1 MEALRDTDPAH
12 IGAQVLL
19 ARLGAGGMGQ
29 VYLGR
34 SPGGRLVAI
43 KVIKEEITGHPEALA
58 RFRREAE
65 TVRAVRSAYTANLID
80 ASLAAP
86 PYWLATEYV
95 AGPTLSHA
103 VRAYGAVPAA
113 ACRRL
118 FAALAEG
125 LASVHAYGVTHRD
138 LKPQNVI
145 LGAQGPQLID
155 FGIAKGVA
163 ETALTQDGTA
173 PGTPGYTAPEVLLRG
188 EAADAADVFALGATI
203 AYAATGRAPYGTG
216 DPTAVNFRAVHGEID
231 VEGVE
236 PDLAALVKA
245 CVATEPGARP
255 ALAEIIRRCA
265 VDSALV
271 DDPVYAALTGA
282 AGGAAQ
288 VPGLPSTIGPGLPVG
303 SGYVPTYVPAGQ
315 AQAQAQGQGQGQAQG
330 DGQGQGRDAGL
341 RRLPRWALAAVSG
354 LVVGGLVTGGYVFLQ
369 DGDGKETGGSGG
381 GARAGATPSS
391 PATPGGPAGGPAGPV
406 GPSGSGQPAS
416 SPSASS
422 RDGAGGSEAVPDHIE
437 PNKVSRDLWTSGGP
451 GGGSCNLPAEE
462 PARFLVASV
471 VDADDPKAQT
481 ITGKVKIRVYLKPYN
496 TEDGAYAVSVGV
508 KPPHEIDESNQRPF
522 EFVKDFNHGI
532 GYTSKPVD
540 LKDPATGGEVELT
553 YPDDFATQLVDN
565 EGTKKKFPAIPLAND
580 PGDWTVL
587 FYRVRGVKEYSSLY
601 CTGFPVK

>member
-1 MEALRDTDPAH
+1 MEALRDTDPAR
-12 IGAQVLL
+12 IGPQTLL

-103 VRAYGAVPAA
+103 VREFGALPAA

-163 ETALTQDGTA
+163 ETALTQAGAA

-188 EAADAADVFALGATI
+188 EAAAAADVFALGATI

-216 DPTAVNFRAVHGEID
+216 DPTTVNFRAVHGEID
-231 VEGVE
+231 VAGVE
-236 PDLAALVKA
+236 PELAELIKA
-245 CVATEPGARP
+245 CVVAEPGSRP
-255 ALAEIIRRCA
+255 APAEVIRRCA

-271 DDPVYAALTGA
+271 DDPVYASLTA
-282 AGGAAQ
+282 TAGGTGQ
-288 VPGLPSTIGPGLPVG
+288 VPGMLPSTIGPGLPAG
-303 SGYVPTYVPAGQ
+303 PSGYVPTYVPGGQ
-315 AQAQAQGQGQGQAQG
+315 AAVERKRAV
-330 DGQGQGRDAGL
+330 
-341 RRLPRWALAAVSG
+341 PRWAVAVVAG
-354 LVVGGLVTGGYVFLQ
+354 LLVGGLGTGGYLLIQ
-369 DGDGKETGGSGG
+369 EEDGKGTGGG
-381 GARAGATPSS
+381 REAGAL
-391 PATPGGPAGGPAGPV
+391 PAGPTA
-406 GPSGSGQPAS
+406 PSGPGAQGSAAPTSPGQAAS
-416 SPSASS
+416 SPVPS
-422 RDGAGGSEAVPDHIE
+422 GQGGGDSGAVPSHIE
-437 PNKVSRDLWTSGGP
+437 PTNPSRDLWTGTAP
-451 GGGSCNLPAEE
+451 GRGNCNLPSEE
-462 PARFLVASV
+462 SAKFVVASV
-471 VDADDPKAQT
+471 TDADTPDAGSV
-481 ITGKVKIRVYLKPYN
+481 TGKVKIHVMLKPYH
-496 TEDGAYAVSVGV
+496 TEKPPYFVSVGV
-508 KPPHEIDESNQRPF
+508 KPPHEIDSTTQRPF
-522 EFVKDFNHGI
+522 DNIRVENKSI

-540 LKDPATGGEVELT
+540 LAAKTNDVELT
-553 YPDDFATQLVDN
+553 YPDDFAEQLVDN
-565 EGTKKKFPAIPLAND
+565 QGTPRTFPAIPVAND
-580 PGDWTVL
+580 PGDWTVV
-587 FYRVRGVKEYSSLY
+587 FYRVRGVKEYANIY

>member
-1 MEALRDTDPAH
+1 MEALRETDPAH
-12 IGAQVLL
+12 IGAQTLL

-103 VRAYGAVPAA
+103 VGGYGALPAA
-113 ACRRL
+113 SCRRL

-163 ETALTQDGTA
+163 ETALTQAGTA

-188 EAADAADVFALGATI
+188 EVAAAADVFALGATM
-203 AYAATGRAPYGTG
+203 AYAATGRAPYGIG
-216 DPTAVNFRAVHGEID
+216 EPTAVNFRAVHGEID

-236 PDLAALVKA
+236 PELAALIRA
-245 CVATEPGARP
+245 CVTTDPAGRP
-255 ALAEIIRRCA
+255 ALAEVIRRCG
-265 VDSALV
+265 VDAALV
-271 DDPVYAALTGA
+271 DDPVYAALTA
-282 AGGAAQ
+282 AGGGAAQ
-288 VPGLPSTIGPGLPVG
+288 VPGLPSTIGPGLAAVQA
-303 SGYVPTYVPAGQ
+303 GYVPTYAPPAAPATAPAATG
-315 AQAQAQGQGQGQAQG
+315 ARKA
-330 DGQGQGRDAGL
+330 
-341 RRLPRWALAAVSG
+341 PRWAVAAVAG
-354 LVVGGLVTGGYVFLQ
+354 LVAGGLVTGGYLLTQ
-369 DGDGKETGGSGG
+369 GGDEEGGERRAAAPPSGQ
-381 GARAGATPSS
+381 T
-391 PATPGGPAGGPAGPV
+391 TPAGNGSPSQPAPSA
-406 GPSGSGQPAS
+406 PSGSAPAA
-416 SPSASS
+416 SASAPS
-422 RDGAGGSEAVPDHIE
+422 GGAGAVPDHIE
-437 PNKVSRDLWTSGGP
+437 PNKVSRDLWSSTTGA
-451 GGGSCNLPAEE
+451 CNLPNEERAE
-462 PARFLVASV
+462 FLLASA

-481 ITGKVKIRVYLKPYN
+481 VTGKVKITLFLKGHN
-496 TEDGAYAVSVGV
+496 TEQGPYAVSVGV
-508 KPPHEIDESNQRPF
+508 KPPHEIDESSQRPF
-522 EFVKDFNHGI
+522 ESVRDYNHSI

-540 LKDPATGGEVELT
+540 LQVAAGGTVELT
-553 YPDDFATQLVDN
+553 YPDDFATELVDN
-565 EGTKKKFPAIPLAND
+565 AGTRKKFPGIPTAND

-587 FYRVRGVKEYSSLY
+587 IYRVRGVKEYSSVY

>member
-1 MEALRDTDPAH
+1 MEALRETDPAH
-12 IGAQVLL
+12 IGAQTLL

-103 VRAYGAVPAA
+103 VGGYGALPAA
-113 ACRRL
+113 SCRRL

-163 ETALTQDGTA
+163 ETALTQVGTA

-188 EAADAADVFALGATI
+188 EVAAAADVFALGATI

-216 DPTAVNFRAVHGEID
+216 EPTAVNFRAVHGEID

-236 PDLAALVKA
+236 PELAALIRA
-245 CVATEPGARP
+245 CVATDPAGRP
-255 ALAEIIRRCA
+255 ALAEVIRRCA
-265 VDSALV
+265 VDAALV
-271 DDPVYAALTGA
+271 DDPVYAALTA
-282 AGGAAQ
+282 AGGGAAQ
-288 VPGLPSTIGPGLPVG
+288 VPGLPSTIGPGLAAVQA
-303 SGYVPTYVPAGQ
+303 GYVPTYAPA
-315 AQAQAQGQGQGQAQG
+315 AAPVTAPAT
-330 DGQGQGRDAGL
+330 AGA
-341 RRLPRWALAAVSG
+341 RAAVPRWALAAVAG
-354 LVVGGLVTGGYVFLQ
+354 LVAGGLVTGGYLLVK
-369 DGDGKETGGSGG
+369 DGDKAGGERQAAAPSGNGSPAPAAQPSQPSQPSTPSASASASAQGG
-381 GARAGATPSS
+381 GAG
-391 PATPGGPAGGPAGPV
+391 
-406 GPSGSGQPAS
+406 
-416 SPSASS
+416 
-422 RDGAGGSEAVPDHIE
+422 AVPDHIE
-437 PNKVSRDLWTSGGP
+437 PNKVSRDLWSATGG
-451 GGGSCNLPAEE
+451 CNLPNEERAE
-462 PARFLVASV
+462 FLTVSAA
-471 VDADDPKAQT
+471 DTDDPAART

-496 TEDGAYAVSVGV
+496 TEKAPYAISVGV
-508 KPPHEIDESNQRPF
+508 KPPHEIDESTQRPY
-522 EFVKDFNHGI
+522 ESVRDYNHSI
-532 GYTSKPVD
+532 GYASKPVD
-540 LKDPATGGEVELT
+540 LRTPGPGGEVELI
-553 YPDDFATQLVDN
+553 YPDDFSTQLVDN
-565 EGTKKKFPAIPLAND
+565 EGTRKKFPGIPTAND

-587 FYRVRGVKEYSSLY
+587 VYRVRGVKEYSSVH

>member
-1 MEALRDTDPAH
+1 MEALRETDPAH
-12 IGAQVLL
+12 IGAQALL

-58 RFRREAE
+58 RFRREVE

-103 VRAYGAVPAA
+103 VREYGGLPAV

-145 LGAQGPQLID
+145 LGGQGPQLID

-163 ETALTQDGTA
+163 ETALTQDGAA

-188 EAADAADVFALGATI
+188 EAADAADVFALGATL

-216 DPTAVNFRAVHGEID
+216 EPTAVNFRAVHGEID

-236 PDLAALVKA
+236 PDLAALIRA
-245 CVATEPGARP
+245 CVAREPGDRP

-271 DDPVYAALTGA
+271 DDPVYAALTA
-282 AGGAAQ
+282 TAGGAAQ
-288 VPGLPSTIGPGLPVG
+288 VPGLPSTIGPGLPAA
-303 SGYVPTYVPAGQ
+303 SGYVPTYVPAGPVPPRGPVPV
-315 AQAQAQGQGQGQAQG
+315 ASGGPDREG
-330 DGQGQGRDAGL
+330 GR
-341 RRLPRWALAAVSG
+341 RRPPRWALAAVGG
-354 LVVGGLVTGGYVFLQ
+354 LVAGGLVTGGYLFLQ
-369 DGDGKETGGSGG
+369 DEDGKDGKGDGGGRRAG
-381 GARAGATPSS
+381 GAPSAA
-391 PATPGGPAGGPAGPV
+391 ATPGGPAA
-406 GPSGSGQPAS
+406 PSGSGGAAS
-416 SPSASS
+416 SPAPSS
-422 RDGAGGSEAVPDHIE
+422 PGGGSGSGAVPDHIE
-437 PNKVSRDLWTSGGP
+437 PNKVSRDLWTSAGP
-451 GGGSCNLPAEE
+451 GGGSCSLPPEERAE
-462 PARFLVASV
+462 FLVVSA
-471 VDADDPKAQT
+471 VDADDPSARNV
-481 ITGKVKIRVYLKPYN
+481 TGTVKIRVYLKSYN
-496 TEDGAYAVSVGV
+496 TETGPYTVSVGV
-508 KPPHEIDESNQRPF
+508 KAPHEIDESTQRPY
-522 EFVKDFNHGI
+522 EFVRDYNHGI
-532 GYTSKPVD
+532 GYASKPVD
-540 LKDPATGGEVELT
+540 LKEPATGGEVELT

-565 EGTKKKFPAIPLAND
+565 QGTTKRFPAIPLAND

-587 FYRVRGVKEYSSLY
+587 VYRVRSVKEYSSVH

>member
-1 MEALRDTDPAH
+1 MEALRDTDPAR
-12 IGAQVLL
+12 IGAQTLL

-103 VRAYGAVPAA
+103 VRAFGALPAA
-113 ACRRL
+113 SCRRL

-155 FGIAKGVA
+155 FGIAKGVS
-163 ETALTQDGTA
+163 ETALTQTGTA

-188 EAADAADVFALGATI
+188 EAAAAADVFALGATI

-231 VEGVE
+231 VAGVE
-236 PDLAALVKA
+236 PELAALIRS
-245 CVATEPGARP
+245 CVVAEPGTRP
-255 ALAEIIRRCA
+255 APAEIIRRCA

-271 DDPVYAALTGA
+271 DDPVYASLTA
-282 AGGAAQ
+282 AGGGTGQ
-288 VPGLPSTIGPGLPVG
+288 VPGALPSTIGPGLSAAP
-303 SGYVPTYVPAGQ
+303 SGYVPTYVPGGPTVEARKRGV
-315 AQAQAQGQGQGQAQG
+315 
-330 DGQGQGRDAGL
+330 
-341 RRLPRWALAAVSG
+341 PRWAVAVIAG
-354 LVVGGLVTGGYVFLQ
+354 LLVGGLGTGGYLLSQ
-369 DGDGKETGGSGG
+369 GGRDK
-381 GARAGATPSS
+381 GAQAVAPPATPSPGKGEPSSGQTAPS
-391 PATPGGPAGGPAGPV
+391 PAAPSAGGGDGGPGG
-406 GPSGSGQPAS
+406 
-416 SPSASS
+416 
-422 RDGAGGSEAVPDHIE
+422 VPDHIE
-437 PNKVSRDLWTSGGP
+437 PNKVSRDLWTGGAT
-451 GGGSCNLPAEE
+451 GGSCNLPAEE
-462 PARFLVASV
+462 RADYLAVSA
-471 VDADDPKAQT
+471 VDADDPKAQAV
-481 ITGKVKIRVYLKPYN
+481 TGKLRIRVYLKPYN
-496 TEDGAYAVSVGV
+496 TEKAPYAVSVGV
-508 KPPHEIDESNQRPF
+508 KPPHEIDESTQRPLESF
-522 EFVKDFNHGI
+522 RDYNHSI
-532 GYTSKPVD
+532 GYASRPVD
-540 LKDPATGGEVELT
+540 LKTPGPGGEVVLT
-553 YPDDFATQLVDN
+553 YPDDFSTQLVDN
-565 EGTKKKFPAIPLAND
+565 EGTRKRFPAIPLAND

-587 FYRVRGVKEYSSLY
+587 VYRVRGVKEYSSLY

>member
-1 MEALRDTDPAH
+1 MEALRDNDPAH
-12 IGAQVLL
+12 IGAQTLL

-103 VRAYGAVPAA
+103 VREFGALPAA

-163 ETALTQDGTA
+163 ETALTQAGSA

-188 EAADAADVFALGATI
+188 EAADAADIFALGATL

-216 DPTAVNFRAVHGEID
+216 DPTTVNFRAVHGEID
-231 VEGVE
+231 VAGVE
-236 PDLAALVKA
+236 PELAGLIRA
-245 CVATEPGARP
+245 CVVAEPGARP

-271 DDPVYAALTGA
+271 DDPVYASLTA
-282 AGGAAQ
+282 TAGGTGQ
-288 VPGLPSTIGPGLPVG
+288 VPGMLPSTIGPGLPAGG
-303 SGYVPTYVPAGQ
+303 SGYVPTYVPASPP
-315 AQAQAQGQGQGQAQG
+315 ATE
-330 DGQGQGRDAGL
+330 RT
-341 RRLPRWALAAVSG
+341 RSVPRWAVAVVAG
-354 LVVGGLVTGGYVFLQ
+354 LLVGGLGTGGYLLLQ
-369 DGDGKETGGSGG
+369 DKGDGD
-381 GARAGATPSS
+381 GARAGGPPSGRATP
-391 PATPGGPAGGPAGPV
+391 AGQGA
-406 GPSGSGQPAS
+406 PSGPAS
-416 SPSASS
+416 SPSGPQASGPAPGPASS
-422 RDGAGGSEAVPDHIE
+422 APTAGSGSVPDHIE
-437 PNKVSRDLWTSGGP
+437 PATVSRDLWTGTAP
-451 GGGSCNLPAEE
+451 GEGSCNLPPEE
-462 PARFLVASV
+462 RAQYLVGSA
-471 VDADDPKAQT
+471 VDAADPNAKTVA
-481 ITGKVKIRVYLKPYN
+481 GKVKIHVMLKPYHQ
-496 TEDGAYAVSVGV
+496 EKGPYLVSVGV
-508 KPPHEIDESNQRPF
+508 KPPHEIDSTTQRPF
-522 EFVKDFNHGI
+522 ENFRDYNHSI
-532 GYTSKPVD
+532 GYTSKPID
-540 LKDPATGGEVELT
+540 LTQKTSDGGVYLT

-565 EGTKKKFPAIPLAND
+565 DGNTRHFPAIPVAND
-580 PGDWTVL
+580 PGNWTVL
-587 FYRVRGVKEYSSLY
+587 FYRVRGLREYSSLY

>member
-12 IGAQVLL
+12 IGAQALL

-58 RFRREAE
+58 RFRREVE

-95 AGPTLSHA
+95 AGPTLSDA
-103 VRAYGAVPAA
+103 VRAYGALPAA

-145 LGAQGPQLID
+145 LGSQGPQLID

-203 AYAATGRAPYGTG
+203 AYAATGRAPYGVG
-216 DPTAVNFRAVHGEID
+216 DPTTVNFRAVHGEID

-255 ALAEIIRRCA
+255 VLAEIIRRCA

-271 DDPVYAALTGA
+271 DDPVYAALTRA

-315 AQAQAQGQGQGQAQG
+315 TQDQGQGQVQG
-330 DGQGQGRDAGL
+330 AGW
-341 RRLPRWALAAVSG
+341 RRPPRWALAAVSG
-354 LVVGGLVTGGYVFLQ
+354 LAVGGLVTGGYLFLK
-369 DGDGKETGGSGG
+369 DGDGEEAGGGSRAG
-381 GARAGATPSS
+381 GAPSS
-391 PATPGGPAGGPAGPV
+391 PATPGGPS
-406 GPSGSGQPAS
+406 GPSGAGQPAS

-422 RDGAGGSEAVPDHIE
+422 GGGAGGSEAVPDHIE
-437 PNKVSRDLWTSGGP
+437 PNKVSRDLWTGGGP
-451 GGGSCNLPAEE
+451 GGGGCSLPAEE
-462 PARFLVASV
+462 RAEFLVGSV
-471 VDADDPKAQT
+471 VDADDPTAQT
-481 ITGKVKIRVYLKPYN
+481 VTGKVKIRVYLKPYN
-496 TEDGAYAVSVGV
+496 TEKGAYAVSVGV
-508 KPPHEIDESNQRPF
+508 KAPHEIDVTTQRPY
-522 EFVKDFNHGI
+522 EFVKDYNHSI

-587 FYRVRGVKEYSSLY
+587 VYRVRGIKEYSSVY

>member
-12 IGAQVLL
+12 IGTQVLL

-34 SPGGRLVAI
+34 SPGGRLVAV

-103 VRAYGAVPAA
+103 VQAYGALPAA

-145 LGAQGPQLID
+145 LGVQGPQLID

-163 ETALTQDGTA
+163 ETALTQVGTA

-188 EAADAADVFALGATI
+188 EVADAADVFALGATI

-216 DPTAVNFRAVHGEID
+216 EPTAVNFRAVHGEID

-245 CVATEPGARP
+245 CVATEPGDRP
-255 ALAEIIRRCA
+255 VLAEIIRRCA

-271 DDPVYAALTGA
+271 DDPVYAALTATG
-282 AGGAAQ
+282 GGAAQ
-288 VPGLPSTIGPGLPVG
+288 VPELPSTIGPGLQAGSGLPVAP
-303 SGYVPTYVPAGQ
+303 GYVPTYVPVARSGQ
-315 AQAQAQGQGQGQAQG
+315 EEPGQQRTQGQN
-330 DGQGQGRDAGL
+330 QGRDTG
-341 RRLPRWALAAVSG
+341 RWRLPRWALAAVSG
-354 LVVGGLVTGGYVFLQ
+354 LVVGGLVTGGYLFLQ
-369 DGDGKETGGSGG
+369 DNEGRDGKDGKDGKEAQAGPRADGSQSAPTASGG
-381 GARAGATPSS
+381 
-391 PATPGGPAGGPAGPV
+391 
-406 GPSGSGQPAS
+406 PAS
-416 SPSASS
+416 SPSPSARSNT
-422 RDGAGGSEAVPDHIE
+422 GGSGAVPDHIE

-451 GGGSCNLPAEE
+451 GGGGCSLPAEE
-462 PARFLVASV
+462 RAEFLVGSV
-471 VDADDPKAQT
+471 VDADNPNAQT

-496 TEDGAYAVSVGV
+496 TEQGAYAVSVGV
-508 KPPHEIDESNQRPF
+508 KAPHEIDESTQRPY
-522 EFVKDFNHGI
+522 EFVKDYNHGI

-565 EGTKKKFPAIPLAND
+565 EGTTKKFPAIPLTND

-587 FYRVRGVKEYSSLY
+587 VYRVRGVKEYSSVY

>member
-103 VRAYGAVPAA
+103 VRAYGALPAG

-145 LGAQGPQLID
+145 LGVQGPQLID

-163 ETALTQDGTA
+163 DTALTQAGAA

-188 EAADAADVFALGATI
+188 DVANAADVFALGATI

-216 DPTAVNFRAVHGEID
+216 DPTTVNFRAVHGEID

-236 PDLAALVKA
+236 PHLAALVKA

-255 ALAEIIRRCA
+255 GPAEIIRRCA

-271 DDPVYAALTGA
+271 DDPVYAALTA
-282 AGGAAQ
+282 TAGGAAAQ
-288 VPGLPSTIGPGLPVG
+288 LPGLPSTIGPGLPAG
-303 SGYVPTYVPAGQ
+303 SGYVPTYVPADQDRAHGQ
-315 AQAQAQGQGQGQAQG
+315 DRGEVRGT
-330 DGQGQGRDAGL
+330 GL
-341 RRLPRWALAAVSG
+341 WRLPRWALAAVGG
-354 LVVGGLVTGGYVFLQ
+354 LVVVGLATGGYLFLQ
-369 DGDGKETGGSGG
+369 GDDGKEA
-381 GARAGATPSS
+381 AR
-391 PATPGGPAGGPAGPV
+391 GGPGAAGTPAGPT
-406 GPSGSGQPAS
+406 GSGQPAS
-416 SPSASS
+416 SPSAPSQ
-422 RDGAGGSEAVPDHIE
+422 GGSGDSGAVPDHIE
-437 PNKVSRDLWTSGGP
+437 PNKVSRDLWTSGG
-451 GGGSCNLPAEE
+451 GCALPAEE
-462 PARFLVASV
+462 RAEFLLGSV
-471 VDADDPKAQT
+471 VDADDPTAQT
-481 ITGKVKIRVYLKPYN
+481 ITGKAKIRVYLKPHN
-496 TEDGAYAVSVGV
+496 TENGAYVVSVGV
-508 KPPHEIDESNQRPF
+508 KPPHEIDESTQRPF
-522 EFVKDFNHGI
+522 EYVKDYNHGI
-532 GYTSKPVD
+532 GYVSKPVD
-540 LKDPATGGEVELT
+540 LKDQATGGQVELT
-553 YPDDFATQLVDN
+553 YPDDFTTQLVDN
-565 EGTKKKFPAIPLAND
+565 QGTAKKFPAIPLAND

-587 FYRVRGVKEYSSLY
+587 FYRVRSVKEYSSVY

>member
-12 IGAQVLL
+12 IGAQALL

-103 VRAYGAVPAA
+103 VREYGALPAA

-145 LGAQGPQLID
+145 LGGQGPQLID

-163 ETALTQDGTA
+163 ETALTQDGAA

-188 EAADAADVFALGATI
+188 EVADAADVFALGATL

-216 DPTAVNFRAVHGEID
+216 EPTAVNFRAVHGEID
-231 VEGVE
+231 VDGVE
-236 PDLAALVKA
+236 PDLAALIRA
-245 CVATEPGARP
+245 CVATEPGDRP
-255 ALAEIIRRCA
+255 ALGEIIRRCA

-271 DDPVYAALTGA
+271 DDPVYAALTA
-282 AGGAAQ
+282 TAGGAAQ
-288 VPGLPSTIGPGLPVG
+288 VPGLPSTIGPGLPAG
-303 SGYVPTYVPAGQ
+303 SGYVPTYVPAGPGPNQ
-315 AQAQAQGQGQGQAQG
+315 NPGQGPSG
-330 DGQGQGRDAGL
+330 DGGR
-341 RRLPRWALAAVSG
+341 RRPPRWALAAVGG
-354 LVVGGLVTGGYVFLQ
+354 LVAGGLVTGGYLFLQ
-369 DGDGKETGGSGG
+369 KEDGKDDKDGTQRAG
-381 GARAGATPSS
+381 GAPSAA
-391 PATPGGPAGGPAGPV
+391 ATPGGPAAPSASGG
-406 GPSGSGQPAS
+406 PAS
-416 SPSASS
+416 SPAPSAP
-422 RDGAGGSEAVPDHIE
+422 GGGSGSGAVPDHIE
-437 PNKVSRDLWTSGGP
+437 PNKVSRDLWTSAGP
-451 GGGSCNLPAEE
+451 GGGGCSLPPEERAE
-462 PARFLVASV
+462 FLVGSV
-471 VDADDPKAQT
+471 VDADDPKAQNV
-481 ITGKVKIRVYLKPYN
+481 TGKVKIRVYLKPYN
-496 TEDGAYAVSVGV
+496 TETGPYAVSVGV
-508 KPPHEIDESNQRPF
+508 KAPHEIDESTGRPY
-522 EFVKDFNHGI
+522 EFVRDYNHGI

-565 EGTKKKFPAIPLAND
+565 QGTPKRFPAIPLAND

-587 FYRVRGVKEYSSLY
+587 VYRVRSVKEYSSVY

>member
-1 MEALRDTDPAH
+1 MEALRDTDPAY
-12 IGAQVLL
+12 IGAQALL

-103 VRAYGAVPAA
+103 VRAYGALPAA

-138 LKPQNVI
+138 LKPPNVI
-145 LGAQGPQLID
+145 LGVQGPQLID

-163 ETALTQDGTA
+163 ETALTQAGTA

-188 EAADAADVFALGATI
+188 EVADAADVFALGATI

-216 DPTAVNFRAVHGEID
+216 EPVGVNFRAVHGEID

-236 PDLAALVKA
+236 PDLAALIKA
-245 CVATEPGARP
+245 CVATEPGDRP
-255 ALAEIIRRCA
+255 VLTEIIRRCA

-271 DDPVYAALTGA
+271 DDPVYAALTA
-282 AGGAAQ
+282 TAGGAAQ
-288 VPGLPSTIGPGLPVG
+288 VPGLPSTIGPGLPVA
-303 SGYVPTYVPAGQ
+303 SGYVPTYVPVAQSRQEVQGQ
-315 AQAQAQGQGQGQAQG
+315 AQAQAQARGQGQSQVP
-330 DGQGQGRDAGL
+330 DTGRWRL
-341 RRLPRWALAAVSG
+341 RRWAPAAVSG
-354 LVVGGLVTGGYVFLQ
+354 LVVGGLVTGGYLFLQ
-369 DGDGKETGGSGG
+369 GKDGKDGKAQ
-381 GARAGATPSS
+381 GAPRAGGTQSGPT
-391 PATPGGPAGGPAGPV
+391 TPGG
-406 GPSGSGQPAS
+406 PAS

-422 RDGAGGSEAVPDHIE
+422 RGDAGGPGVVPDHIE
-437 PNKVSRDLWTSGGP
+437 PNKVSRDLWTAGGP
-451 GGGSCNLPAEE
+451 GGGGCSLPAEE
-462 PARFLVASV
+462 RAEFLVGSV
-471 VDADDPKAQT
+471 VDADNPNAET

-496 TEDGAYAVSVGV
+496 TEQGAYVVSVGV
-508 KPPHEIDESNQRPF
+508 KAPHEIDESTQRPY
-522 EFVKDFNHGI
+522 EFVKDYNHGI

-540 LKDPATGGEVELT
+540 LKDKATGGEVELT

-565 EGTKKKFPAIPLAND
+565 QGTTKKFPAIPLTND

-587 FYRVRGVKEYSSLY
+587 VYRVRGVKEYSSVY

>member
-1 MEALRDTDPAH
+1 MEALRDTDPAY
-12 IGAQVLL
+12 IGAQALL

-103 VRAYGAVPAA
+103 VREYGALPAA

-145 LGAQGPQLID
+145 LGVQGPQLID

-163 ETALTQDGTA
+163 ETVLTQVGTA

-216 DPTAVNFRAVHGEID
+216 EPTAVNFRAVHGEID

-236 PDLAALVKA
+236 PELAALVRA
-245 CVATEPGARP
+245 CVATEPGDRP
-255 ALAEIIRRCA
+255 VLAEIIRRCA

-271 DDPVYAALTGA
+271 DDPVYAALTA
-282 AGGAAQ
+282 TAGGAAQ
-288 VPGLPSTIGPGLPVG
+288 VPGLPSTIGPGLPVA
-303 SGYVPTYVPAGQ
+303 SGYVPTYVP
-315 AQAQAQGQGQGQAQG
+315 GQGQGHNQGPAQTP
-330 DGQGQGRDAGL
+330 GQGQRQTQVHDTGRW
-341 RRLPRWALAAVSG
+341 RLPRWAAAAVSG
-354 LVVGGLVTGGYVFLQ
+354 LVVGGLVTGGYLLLQ
-369 DGDGKETGGSGG
+369 GMDGKGDEDGKEAQG
-381 GARAGATPSS
+381 RA
-391 PATPGGPAGGPAGPV
+391 PAGGTQ
-406 GPSGSGQPAS
+406 SGSSAPGGSAS
-416 SPSASS
+416 SPVPSS
-422 RDGAGGSEAVPDHIE
+422 RGDAGRSGPVPDHIE
-437 PNKVSRDLWTSGGP
+437 PNKVSRDLWISGGP
-451 GGGSCNLPAEE
+451 GGGGCSLPAEE
-462 PARFLVASV
+462 RAEFLVGSV
-471 VDADDPKAQT
+471 VDADDPNAKT

-496 TEDGAYAVSVGV
+496 TEQGAYVVSVGV
-508 KPPHEIDESNQRPF
+508 KAPHEIDETTRRPY
-522 EFVKDFNHGI
+522 EYVKDYNHGI

-565 EGTKKKFPAIPLAND
+565 EGTTKKFPAIPLTND

-587 FYRVRGVKEYSSLY
+587 VYRVRGVKEYSSVY

>member
-12 IGAQVLL
+12 IGAQALL

-86 PYWLATEYV
+86 PYWIATEYV

-103 VRAYGAVPAA
+103 VRAYGALPAA

-145 LGAQGPQLID
+145 LGVQGPQLID

-163 ETALTQDGTA
+163 ETALTQAGSA

-216 DPTAVNFRAVHGEID
+216 EPTAVNFRAVHGEID

-236 PDLAALVKA
+236 PDLAALVRA

-271 DDPVYAALTGA
+271 DDPVYAALTA
-282 AGGAAQ
+282 TAGGAAQ
-288 VPGLPSTIGPGLPVG
+288 VPGLPSTIGPGLPAG

-315 AQAQAQGQGQGQAQG
+315 HQNQGQSKGPDQGQGQGQSQNHG
-330 DGQGQGRDAGL
+330 RGPDQGQGAG
-341 RRLPRWALAAVSG
+341 RRRPPRWALAAVGG
-354 LVVGGLVTGGYVFLQ
+354 LVAGGLVTGGYLFLQ
-369 DGDGKETGGSGG
+369 DEDGKGAGGGS
-381 GARAGATPSS
+381 RAGGPPSGRS
-391 PATPGGPAGGPAGPV
+391 TPGGPAA
-406 GPSGSGQPAS
+406 PSGSGGPAS
-416 SPSASS
+416 SPAPSS
-422 RDGAGGSEAVPDHIE
+422 QGGGSGSGAVPDHIE
-437 PNKVSRDLWTSGGP
+437 PNKVSRDLWTSAGP
-451 GGGSCNLPAEE
+451 GGGGCSLPAEE
-462 PARFLVASV
+462 RAEFLVGSV
-471 VDADDPKAQT
+471 VDADTPEAKT
-481 ITGKVKIRVYLKPYN
+481 VTGKVKIRVYLKSYN
-496 TEDGAYAVSVGV
+496 TEQGPYVVSVGV
-508 KPPHEIDESNQRPF
+508 KAPHEIDESTQRPY
-522 EFVKDFNHGI
+522 EFVRDYNHGI

-565 EGTKKKFPAIPLAND
+565 GGTTKRFPGIPVAND

-587 FYRVRGVKEYSSLY
+587 VYRVRGVKEYSSVY

>member
-103 VRAYGAVPAA
+103 VRAYGALPAA

-125 LASVHAYGVTHRD
+125 LASVHGYGVTHRD

-145 LGAQGPQLID
+145 LGVQGPQLID

-163 ETALTQDGTA
+163 ETALTQAGTA

-216 DPTAVNFRAVHGEID
+216 EPTAVNFRAVHGEID
-231 VEGVE
+231 VDGVE
-236 PDLAALVKA
+236 PDLAALIRA
-245 CVATEPGARP
+245 CVVTEPGDRP

-271 DDPVYAALTGA
+271 DDPVYAALTA
-282 AGGAAQ
+282 TAGGAAQ
-288 VPGLPSTIGPGLPVG
+288 VPGLPSTIGPGLPAG

-315 AQAQAQGQGQGQAQG
+315 NQNQGQGQSQSQG
-330 DGQGQGRDAGL
+330 PGAGPW
-341 RRLPRWALAAVSG
+341 RPPRWALAAVGG
-354 LVVGGLVTGGYVFLQ
+354 LVAGGLVTGGYLFLQ
-369 DGDGKETGGSGG
+369 DEDGEGDGGGRRAGGAPSGAATPGGAPAPSGSG
-381 GARAGATPSS
+381 RPPSS
-391 PATPGGPAGGPAGPV
+391 PAPSSPGG
-406 GPSGSGQPAS
+406 GSG
-416 SPSASS
+416 
-422 RDGAGGSEAVPDHIE
+422 AGAVPDHIE
-437 PNKVSRDLWTSGGP
+437 PNKVSRDLWTSAGP
-451 GGGSCNLPAEE
+451 NGGGCNLPAEE
-462 PARFLVASV
+462 RADFIVGSA

-481 ITGKVKIRVYLKPYN
+481 VTGKVKVHVFLKPYN
-496 TEDGAYAVSVGV
+496 TETGPYTVSVGV
-508 KPPHEIDESNQRPF
+508 KPPHEIDVTTQRPF
-522 EFVKDFNHGI
+522 EFVRDYNHGI
-532 GYTSKPVD
+532 GYASKPVD

-565 EGTKKKFPAIPLAND
+565 EGTAKRFPAIPLAND

-587 FYRVRGVKEYSSLY
+587 VYRVRGVKEYSSIY